1 MGEGALH
8 LLHLAQLSY
17 SISFSVSLGL
27 FGLAMSQSYRLKA
40 KHCCQSLPFSLVL
53 LLHTPASVIHVC
65 WSRLSYPFY
74 HFLFSIPNLPPFLSS
89 KPAQKRLQEV
99 FPLIASANHQL
110 LHVSFLQSNL
120 FCNCDLITRVYVLLC
135 ICSVRQKPHL
145 VWCCV
150 HYGC

>member
-89 KPAQKRLQEV
+89 KPAQKNKTSRSFSFDCLSKPPAITCFFFTEQ
-99 FPLIASANHQL
+99 LIL
-110 LHVSFLQSNL
+110 
-120 FCNCDLITRVYVLLC
+120 
-135 ICSVRQKPHL
+135 
-145 VWCCV
+145 
-150 HYGC
+150 